1 MVEQTYQP
9 TPPANAGA
17 SWRQWFN
24 GWFLGLLAVA
34 FVTALPILTIVG
46 VALKPAPDVWRHL
59 FETVLW
65 TYVSNTLILAL
76 GVGIGT
82 FAIGTLTAW
91 LVTYYRFPGRKVF
104 EWALLVPLAVPAY
117 VIAYTYTDLLDYAG
131 TVQGT
136 LRQMFGWTSAR
147 DYWFPEIRSV
157 GGAITMFTLVL
168 YPYVYLLA
176 RSAFIHQSSG
186 VLEVSRTLGRG
197 PWRTFWSVAL
207 PMARPAIVVGLSL
220 ALLETLN
227 DFGTVDFFAVR
238 TLTLGIFNAW
248 YGMYSFEAAAQ
259 LSLTLLLFVMVVLTL
274 ERQARRGRRF
284 EESRAKYKPVV
295 GFTLPPVQGALAF
308 VFCLLPVLLGFVV
321 PAWILLRYALIYY
334 KASLNEDFFSAALH
348 SLTLSA
354 TAAAVAVAI
363 GLFMA
368 YALRL
373 QQSRVLRGL
382 AWVASLGYGMPGAIL
397 AVGAVIPAGWLD
409 NQIDAYMR
417 QAFGIST
424 GLILSGTIVAVILG
438 YVVRFLVLSFGT
450 IEAGL
455 AKVTRNMD
463 DAARALGHRPATVL
477 RRVHFPM
484 LRGSMLTAGL
494 LVFVDCMKE
503 LPMTLLL
510 RPFNY
515 ETLSTFVYQFAK
527 DELLEECALG
537 ALTIVAAGIGP
548 VVLLTRAIRHSRPG
562 QGTG

>member
-1 MVEQTYQP
+1 MADRIYQP
-9 TPPANAGA
+9 LPPALSGLPGRR
-17 SWRQWFN
+17 WLN
-24 GWFLGLLAVA
+24 GWFFGLVAVA
-34 FVTALPILTIVG
+34 FVVSLPILTIVG
-46 VALKPAPDVWRHL
+46 IALHPAPEIWRHL
-59 FETVLW
+59 VETVLW
-65 TYVSNTLILAL
+65 TYIGNTLILAL
-76 GVGIGT
+76 GVGAGTFVIGT
-82 FAIGTLTAW
+82 FTAW
-91 LVTYYRFPGRKVF
+91 LVTCYRFPGRKIF

-131 TVQGT
+131 VVQGT
-136 LRQMFGWTSAR
+136 LRGIFGWTSAR
-147 DYWFPEIRSV
+147 DYWFPHIRTI
-157 GGAITMFTLVL
+157 GGAIVMFTLVL

-176 RSAFIHQSSG
+176 RSAFLHQSSG

-197 PWRTFWSVAL
+197 PWRTFWAVAL

-227 DFGTVDFFAVR
+227 DFGTVDYFAVR

-248 YGMYSFEAAAQ
+248 FGMYSIEAAAQ
-259 LSLTLLLFVMVVLTL
+259 LSLSLLLMVMVVLVL
-274 ERQARRGRRF
+274 ERHARRGRQF
-284 EESRAKYKPVV
+284 QESRARYRPMDGV
-295 GFTLPPVQGALAF
+295 TLPPMQAAVAF
-308 VFCLLPVLLGFVV
+308 LCCLLPVVFGFVV
-321 PAWILLRYALIYY
+321 PAAILLRYALAHYE
-334 KASLNEDFFSAALH
+334 ASLEGGFVDAALH
-348 SLTLSA
+348 SLTLSGIA
-354 TAAAVAVAI
+354 SVIAVAV

-373 QQSRVLRGL
+373 QQSRPLRAL
-382 AWVASLGYGMPGAIL
+382 AWVSSLGYGMPGAIL
-397 AVGAVIPAGWLD
+397 AVGAVVPAAWLD
-409 NQIDAYMR
+409 NQIDAYMQ

-424 GLILSGTIVAVILG
+424 GLLLSGTVVAVILG

-463 DAARALGHRPATVL
+463 DAARALGHSPATVL

-515 ETLSTFVYQFAK
+515 ETLSTFVYAFAK
-527 DELLEECALG
+527 SELLEECALG
-537 ALTIVAAGIGP
+537 ALTIMAAGFGP
-548 VVLLTRAIRHSRPG
+548 VVLLTHAIRHSRPG
-562 QGTG
+562 QGAG